1 MAKDINY
8 NSIDIDFIIKDC
20 IASFAK
26 KIKSTKKK
34 KKDDKPD
41 DKTSSIEK
49 KVKKEIKERAKVK
62 DVKNYIEVS
71 GKKSKAGVNVDGF
84 YHMGF

>member
-34 KKDDKPD
+34 KKEDKPD
-41 DKTSSIEK
+41 EVTSLEK
-49 KVKKEIKERAKVK
+49 KVKKEIKERSKVK

-71 GKKSKAGVNVDGF
+71 GKKSKAGVNADGF

>member
-20 IASFAK
+20 IASFTK

-34 KKDDKPD
+34 KKDDKSD
-41 DKTSSIEK
+41 EVTSLEK
-49 KVKKEIKERAKVK
+49 KVKKEIKERSKVK

-71 GKKSKAGVNVDGF
+71 GKKSKAGVNADGF